1 MSNDEDKEFNY
12 TYSTKQRDEVRAI
25 RKKYT
30 PTEPEDVDNIT
41 LLRNIDSEVTK
52 KATVRAF
59 TTGVM
64 GALLMGTGMSM
75 LMTDISS
82 KAGLDSGI
90 SLLIG
95 IVIGMVGLIIMCVT
109 YPLYNHILERE
120 RARVADE
127 VIRLSDE
134 LLGE

>member
-1 MSNDEDKEFNY
+1 MTNDDDRGFNY

-25 RKKYT
+25 RNKYT
-30 PTEPEDVDNIT
+30 PSEPEEVDSIT
-41 LLRNIDSEVTK
+41 LLRNIDSEVTR
-52 KATVRAF
+52 KATVRAL
-59 TTGVM
+59 TTGVI

-95 IVIGMVGLIIMCVT
+95 IAIGMVGLLIMCVT

>member
-1 MSNDEDKEFNY
+1 MSNDEDKGFNY
-12 TYSTKQRDEVRAI
+12 TYSTKQRDEVIAI

-41 LLRNIDSEVTK
+41 LLRNIDSEVTR
-52 KATVRAF
+52 KATVRAL
-59 TTGVM
+59 TTGVI
-64 GALLMGTGMSM
+64 GALLMGTGMSL
-75 LMTDISS
+75 LMTDLSS
-82 KAGLDSGI
+82 TMGLDSWI
-90 SLLIG
+90 ALLIG

-120 RARVADE
+120 RARIADE

>member
-1 MSNDEDKEFNY
+1 MSNDEDKGFNY
-12 TYSTKQRDEVRAI
+12 TYSAKQRDEVRAI

-30 PTEPEDVDNIT
+30 PIEPEDVDNIT
-41 LLRNIDSEVTK
+41 LLRNIDSEVTR
-52 KATVRAF
+52 KATVRAL
-59 TTGVM
+59 TTGVI
-64 GALLMGTGMSM
+64 GALLMGSGMSM

>member
-1 MSNDEDKEFNY
+1 MSNDEDKGFNY

-25 RKKYT
+25 RKKYA

-41 LLRNIDSEVTK
+41 LLRNIDSEVTR
-52 KATVRAF
+52 KATVRAL
-59 TTGVM
+59 TTGVI
-64 GALLMGTGMSM
+64 GALLMGSGMSM

-120 RARVADE
+120 RARVADD

>member
-1 MSNDEDKEFNY
+1 MSNDEDKGFNY
-12 TYSTKQRDEVRAI
+12 TYSTKQRDEVIAI

-41 LLRNIDSEVTK
+41 LLRNIDSEVTR
-52 KATVRAF
+52 KATVRAL
-59 TTGVM
+59 TTGVI

>member
-1 MSNDEDKEFNY
+1 MSNDEDKGFNY
-12 TYSTKQRDEVRAI
+12 TYSTKQRDEVIAI

-41 LLRNIDSEVTK
+41 LLRNIDSEVTR
-52 KATVRAF
+52 KATVRAL
-59 TTGVM
+59 TTGVI
-64 GALLMGTGMSM
+64 GALLMGTGMSL
-75 LMTDISS
+75 LMTDLSS
-82 KAGLDSGI
+82 TMGLESWI
-90 SLLIG
+90 ALLIG

>member
-41 LLRNIDSEVTK
+41 LLRNIDSEVTR
-52 KATVRAF
+52 KATVRAL

-95 IVIGMVGLIIMCVT
+95 ITIGMVGLLIMCVT

>member
-1 MSNDEDKEFNY
+1 MSNDEDKGFNY

-41 LLRNIDSEVTK
+41 LLRNIDSEVTR
-52 KATVRAF
+52 KATVRAL
-59 TTGVM
+59 TTGVI
-64 GALLMGTGMSM
+64 GALLMGSGMSM

>member
-41 LLRNIDSEVTK
+41 LLRNIDSEVTR
-52 KATVRAF
+52 KATVRAL

>member
-1 MSNDEDKEFNY
+1 MSNDEDKGFNY
-12 TYSTKQRDEVRAI
+12 TYSTKQRDEVIAI

-41 LLRNIDSEVTK
+41 LLRNIDSEVTR
-52 KATVRAF
+52 KATVRAL
-59 TTGVM
+59 TTGVI
-64 GALLMGTGMSM
+64 GALLMGTGMSL
-75 LMTDISS
+75 LMTDLSS
-82 KAGLDSGI
+82 TMGLDSWI
-90 SLLIG
+90 ALLIG

>member
-1 MSNDEDKEFNY
+1 MSNDEDKGFNY
-12 TYSTKQRDEVRAI
+12 TYSTKQRDEVIAI

-41 LLRNIDSEVTK
+41 LLRNIDSEVTR
-52 KATVRAF
+52 KATVRAL
-59 TTGVM
+59 TTGVI
-64 GALLMGTGMSM
+64 GALLMGTGMSL
-75 LMTDISS
+75 LMTDLSS
-82 KAGLDSGI
+82 TMGLDSWI
-90 SLLIG
+90 ALLIG
-95 IVIGMVGLIIMCVT
+95 IVLGMVGLIIMCVT

>member
-1 MSNDEDKEFNY
+1 MSNDEDKGFNY
-12 TYSTKQRDEVRAI
+12 TYSTKQRDEVIAI

-41 LLRNIDSEVTK
+41 LLRNIDSEVTR
-52 KATVRAF
+52 KATVRAL
-59 TTGVM
+59 TTGVI
-64 GALLMGTGMSM
+64 GALLMGTGMSL
-75 LMTDISS
+75 LMTDLSS
-82 KAGLDSGI
+82 TMGLDSWI
-90 SLLIG
+90 ALLIG

-120 RARVADE
+120 RARVSDE

>member
-1 MSNDEDKEFNY
+1 MTNDDDRGFNY

-25 RKKYT
+25 RNKYA
-30 PTEPEDVDNIT
+30 PSEPEEVDSIT
-41 LLRNIDSEVTK
+41 LLRNIDSEVTR
-52 KATVRAF
+52 KATVRAL
-59 TTGVM
+59 TTGVI

-95 IVIGMVGLIIMCVT
+95 ITIGMVGLLIMCVT

>member
-1 MSNDEDKEFNY
+1 MSNDEDKGFNY
-12 TYSTKQRDEVRAI
+12 TYSTKQRDEVIAI

-41 LLRNIDSEVTK
+41 LLRNIDSEVTR
-52 KATVRAF
+52 KATVRAL
-59 TTGVM
+59 TTGVI

-90 SLLIG
+90 SLLVG

-134 LLGE
+134 LLGD

>member
-1 MSNDEDKEFNY
+1 MSNDEDKGFNY

-41 LLRNIDSEVTK
+41 LLRNIDSEVTR
-52 KATVRAF
+52 KATVRAL
-59 TTGVM
+59 TTGVI

-95 IVIGMVGLIIMCVT
+95 IVIGMMGLIIMCVT

-134 LLGE
+134 LLRE

>member
-1 MSNDEDKEFNY
+1 MSNDEDKGFNY

-41 LLRNIDSEVTK
+41 LLRNIDSEVTR
-52 KATVRAF
+52 KATVRAL
-59 TTGVM
+59 TTGVI
-64 GALLMGTGMSM
+64 GALLMGTGMSL
-75 LMTDISS
+75 LMTDLSS
-82 KAGLDSGI
+82 TMGLDSWI
-90 SLLIG
+90 ALLIG

-120 RARVADE
+120 RARVADD

>member
-41 LLRNIDSEVTK
+41 LLRNIDSEVTR
-52 KATVRAF
+52 KATVRAL
-59 TTGVM
+59 TAGVM

>member
-1 MSNDEDKEFNY
+1 MSNDEDKGFNY
-12 TYSTKQRDEVRAI
+12 TYSTKQRDEVIAI

-41 LLRNIDSEVTK
+41 LLRNIDSEVTR
-52 KATVRAF
+52 KATVRAL
-59 TTGVM
+59 TTGVI
-64 GALLMGTGMSM
+64 GALLMGTGMSL
-75 LMTDISS
+75 LMTDLSS
-82 KAGLDSGI
+82 TMGLDSWI
-90 SLLIG
+90 TLLIG

-134 LLGE
+134 LLGG

>member
-1 MSNDEDKEFNY
+1 MSNDEDKGFNY
-12 TYSTKQRDEVRAI
+12 TYSTKQRDEVIAI

-41 LLRNIDSEVTK
+41 LLRNIDSEVTR
-52 KATVRAF
+52 KATVRAL
-59 TTGVM
+59 TTGVI
-64 GALLMGTGMSM
+64 GALLMGTGMSL
-75 LMTDISS
+75 LMTDLSS
-82 KAGLDSGI
+82 TMGLDSWI
-90 SLLIG
+90 ALLIG
-95 IVIGMVGLIIMCVT
+95 IVLGMVGLIIMCVT
-109 YPLYNHILERE
+109 YPLYNHILGRE

>member
-1 MSNDEDKEFNY
+1 MSNDEDKGFNY

-25 RKKYT
+25 RKKYA

-41 LLRNIDSEVTK
+41 LLRNIDSEVTR
-52 KATVRAF
+52 KATVRAL
-59 TTGVM
+59 TTGVI

-90 SLLIG
+90 SLLVG

>member
-1 MSNDEDKEFNY
+1 MSNDEDKGFNY
-12 TYSTKQRDEVRAI
+12 TYSTKQRDEVIAI

-41 LLRNIDSEVTK
+41 LLRNIDSEVTR
-52 KATVRAF
+52 KATVRAL
-59 TTGVM
+59 TTGVI

-90 SLLIG
+90 SLLVG

-120 RARVADE
+120 RARVADD

>member
-1 MSNDEDKEFNY
+1 MSNDEDKGFNY

-41 LLRNIDSEVTK
+41 LLRNIDSEVTR
-52 KATVRAF
+52 KATVRAL
-59 TTGVM
+59 TTGVI

-95 IVIGMVGLIIMCVT
+95 IVIGMMGLIIMCVT

-134 LLGE
+134 LLEE

>member
-1 MSNDEDKEFNY
+1 MSNDEDKGFNY

-41 LLRNIDSEVTK
+41 LLRNIDSEVTR
-52 KATVRAF
+52 KATVRAL
-59 TTGVM
+59 TTGVI
-64 GALLMGTGMSM
+64 GALLMGTGMSL
-75 LMTDISS
+75 LMTDLSS
-82 KAGLDSGI
+82 TMGLESWI
-90 SLLIG
+90 ALLIG

>member
-1 MSNDEDKEFNY
+1 MSNDEDKGFNY
-12 TYSTKQRDEVRAI
+12 TYSTKQRDEVIAI

-41 LLRNIDSEVTK
+41 LLRNIDSEVTR
-52 KATVRAF
+52 KATVRAL
-59 TTGVM
+59 TTGVI
-64 GALLMGTGMSM
+64 GALLMGTGMSL
-75 LMTDISS
+75 LMTDLSS
-82 KAGLDSGI
+82 TMGLDSWI
-90 SLLIG
+90 TLLIG

>member
-1 MSNDEDKEFNY
+1 MSNDEDKGFNY
-12 TYSTKQRDEVRAI
+12 TYSTKQRDEVIAI

-41 LLRNIDSEVTK
+41 LLRNIDSEVTR
-52 KATVRAF
+52 KATVRAL
-59 TTGVM
+59 TTGVI

-75 LMTDISS
+75 LMTDLSS
-82 KAGLDSGI
+82 TMGLDSWI
-90 SLLIG
+90 ALLVG

>member
-1 MSNDEDKEFNY
+1 MSNDEDKGFNY
-12 TYSTKQRDEVRAI
+12 TYSTKQRDEVIAI

-41 LLRNIDSEVTK
+41 LLRNIDSEVTR
-52 KATVRAF
+52 KATVRAL
-59 TTGVM
+59 TTGVI
-64 GALLMGTGMSM
+64 GALLMGTGMSL
-75 LMTDISS
+75 LMTDLSS
-82 KAGLDSGI
+82 TMGLDSWI
-90 SLLIG
+90 ALLIG

-109 YPLYNHILERE
+109 YPLYTHILERE

>member
-41 LLRNIDSEVTK
+41 LLRNIDSEVTR
-52 KATVRAF
+52 KATVRAL

-75 LMTDISS
+75 LMTDIS
-82 KAGLDSGI
+82 LPI
-90 SLLIG
+90 LRLL
-95 IVIGMVGLIIMCVT
+95 
-109 YPLYNHILERE
+109 R
-120 RARVADE
+120 R
-127 VIRLSDE
+127 
-134 LLGE
+134 

>member
-1 MSNDEDKEFNY
+1 MSNDEDKGFNY
-12 TYSTKQRDEVRAI
+12 TYSTKQRDEVIAI

-41 LLRNIDSEVTK
+41 LLRNIDSEVTR
-52 KATVRAF
+52 KATVRALI
-59 TTGVM
+59 TGVI

-75 LMTDISS
+75 LMTDLSS
-82 KAGLDSGI
+82 YMGLDPGI

-95 IVIGMVGLIIMCVT
+95 IAIGMLGLVIMCIT
-109 YPLYNHILERE
+109 YPLYIRILERE

-134 LLGE
+134 LLWE

>member
-41 LLRNIDSEVTK
+41 LLRNIDAEVTR
-52 KATVRAF
+52 KATVRAL

>member
-1 MSNDEDKEFNY
+1 MSNDEDKGFNY

-41 LLRNIDSEVTK
+41 LLRNIDSEVTR
-52 KATVRAF
+52 KATVRAL
-59 TTGVM
+59 TTGVI
-64 GALLMGTGMSM
+64 GALLMGTGMSL
-75 LMTDISS
+75 LMTDLSS
-82 KAGLDSGI
+82 TMGLESWI
-90 SLLIG
+90 ALLIG

-109 YPLYNHILERE
+109 FPLYNHILERE

>member
-1 MSNDEDKEFNY
+1 MSNDEDKGFNY
-12 TYSTKQRDEVRAI
+12 TYSTKQRDEVIAI
-25 RKKYT
+25 RKKYA
-30 PTEPEDVDNIT
+30 PSEPEDIDNIT
-41 LLRNIDSEVTK
+41 LLRNIDSEVTR
-52 KATVRAF
+52 KATVRAL
-59 TTGVM
+59 TTGVI
-64 GALLMGTGMSM
+64 GALLMGTGMSL
-75 LMTDISS
+75 LMTDLSS
-82 KAGLDSGI
+82 TMGLDSWI
-90 SLLIG
+90 ALLIG

>member
-1 MSNDEDKEFNY
+1 MTNDDDRGFNY

-25 RKKYT
+25 RNKYA
-30 PTEPEDVDNIT
+30 PSEPEEVDSIT
-41 LLRNIDSEVTK
+41 LLRNIDSEVTR
-52 KATVRAF
+52 KATVRAL
-59 TTGVM
+59 TTGVI

-95 IVIGMVGLIIMCVT
+95 IIIGMVGLIIMCVT

>member
-1 MSNDEDKEFNY
+1 MSNDEDKGFNY

-41 LLRNIDSEVTK
+41 LLRNIDSEVTR
-52 KATVRAF
+52 KATVRAL
-59 TTGVM
+59 TTGVI
-64 GALLMGTGMSM
+64 GALLMGTGMSL
-75 LMTDISS
+75 LMTDLSS
-82 KAGLDSGI
+82 TMGLDSWI
-90 SLLIG
+90 ALLIG

>member
-1 MSNDEDKEFNY
+1 MSNDEDKGFNY

-41 LLRNIDSEVTK
+41 LLRNIDSEVTR
-52 KATVRAF
+52 KATVRAL
-59 TTGVM
+59 TTGVI

>member
-41 LLRNIDSEVTK
+41 LLRNIDSEVTR
-52 KATVRAF
+52 KATVRAL
-59 TTGVM
+59 TAGVM

-134 LLGE
+134 LLRE

>member
-25 RKKYT
+25 RNKYA
-30 PTEPEDVDNIT
+30 PSEPEEVDSIT
-41 LLRNIDSEVTK
+41 LLRNIDSEVTR
-52 KATVRAF
+52 KATVRAL
-59 TTGVM
+59 TTGVI

-82 KAGLDSGI
+82 KAGLNSGI

-95 IVIGMVGLIIMCVT
+95 ITIGMVGLLIMCVT

>member
-1 MSNDEDKEFNY
+1 MSNDEDKGFNY
-12 TYSTKQRDEVRAI
+12 TYSTKQRDEVIAI

-41 LLRNIDSEVTK
+41 LLRNIDSEVTR
-52 KATVRAF
+52 KATVRAL
-59 TTGVM
+59 TTGVI
-64 GALLMGTGMSM
+64 GALSMGTGMSL
-75 LMTDISS
+75 LMTDLSS
-82 KAGLDSGI
+82 TMGLDSWI
-90 SLLIG
+90 ALLIG